1 MRTGLFVGFISLMVW
16 SVPAQEIGYLETFSL
31 ADDRAAALKE
41 LVPGT
46 DDYFYYHALQAQNGG
61 QREQFQAVA
70 DRWLRERNGNVVE
83 GLRELLNRQALLDYE
98 SDPPRTLTYLRE
110 QLDLHFD
117 HARKTDEHHSDAPT
131 KFDNSLIGVDA
142 LLRRA

>member
-1 MRTGLFVGFISLMVW
+1 
-16 SVPAQEIGYLETFSL
+16 
-31 ADDRAAALKE
+31 
-41 LVPGT
+41 
-46 DDYFYYHALQAQNGG
+46 
-61 QREQFQAVA
+61 VA
-70 DRWLRERNGNVVE
+70 DRWRRERNGNVVE

-131 KFDNSLIGVDA
+131 SSTTPSSA
-142 LLRRA
+142 AMRC